1 MHSRRVSP
9 LTLDMMCVFQTA
21 AHTTVK
27 EWQASWPIRRLI
39 VLGRHPISC
48 AVVPEAHVLLSLLR
62 LLLCSKGTAQQ
73 CLLERETHNYLSYS
87 DSL

>member
-9 LTLDMMCVFQTA
+9 LTLDMMPVFQTA

-27 EWQASWPIRRLI
+27 EWHASWPIRRLI

-48 AVVPEAHVLLSLLR
+48 TLVPEVGLLLSLLR
-62 LLLCSKGTAQQ
+62 LLLCSKRTTQKCVVRRNMQNA
-73 CLLERETHNYLSYS
+73 
-87 DSL
+87 